1 MNFFLGIARGI
12 DIITSFIGRLMAW
25 LTLFLVLVGAF
36 NVFTRYGFSFI
47 SDNFGEEVAHALSGN
62 RYLELQ
68 TYAFSLVFL
77 LGAAYVFRKDGHV
90 RVDIIFSNLGNKA
103 KAWIDIIASFVML
116 FPFCWLGMYT
126 AAANTSRNGRIIKS
140 YIAKAWDSLEMSAN
154 PGGLP
159 QYPLKTVIVIAFCLL
174 FVQGISEVIKNIA
187 FVAGVE
193 NSGSVHAPE
202 NQQKTEALAR
212 QEISEETPVEARA

>member
-12 DIITSFIGRLMAW
+12 DLVTSFIGRLMAW

-36 NVFTRYGFSFI
+36 NVFTRYGFPLI
-47 SDNFGEEVAHALSGN
+47 NRWFGENVAHALSGN

-68 TYAFSLVFL
+68 TYAFSLIFL

-90 RVDIIFSNLGNKA
+90 RVDIIFSSLGNKA

-116 FPFCWLGMYT
+116 FPFCWLGIYT
-126 AAANTSRNGRIIKS
+126 AAANTSRNGRVIKS
-140 YIAKAWDSLEMSAN
+140 YIAKSWDSLEMSAN

-174 FVQGISEVIKNIA
+174 FIQGVSEVIKNIA
-187 FVAGVE
+187 FVKGIE
-193 NSGSVHAPE
+193 HSGSVHASD
-202 NQQKTEALAR
+202 NH
-212 QEISEETPVEARA
+212 QEVTTKAVNEETQIEARA